1 MCVFADANLVGT
13 VLVQRMQVI
22 LHKDKFFAETEP
34 LVKPDEKYLRKS
46 KAEITARGPLETLYF
61 SARGFWTLLYCLTYK
76 GWEDKEI

>member
-46 KAEITARGPLETLYF
+46 KAEITARGPL
-61 SARGFWTLLYCLTYK
+61 
-76 GWEDKEI
+76 